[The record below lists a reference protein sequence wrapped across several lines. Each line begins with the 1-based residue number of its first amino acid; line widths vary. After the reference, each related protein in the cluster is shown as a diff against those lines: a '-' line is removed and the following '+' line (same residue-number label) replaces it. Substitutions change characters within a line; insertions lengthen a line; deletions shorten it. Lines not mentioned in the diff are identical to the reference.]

1 MHLTARSGVVVA
13 LLASVVGLGQVPSP
27 QTPTVPPPPSGAPF
41 QPKAVTLLDLKG
53 KPVGTVMLV
62 DTPHGLLVRGALTG
76 LPPGTHAI
84 HFHETGKCEPPFK
97 SAGGHFNPTQ
107 KAHGMLD
114 PAGLHAGDL
123 PNLVIPKSGK
133 LEFELFAE
141 ALTLADGPN
150 SVLHADGT
158 ALIIHAKLDDYR
170 SQPSGDAGDRIACGV
185 ISK

>member
-1 MHLTARSGVVVA
+1 MRRSARSGLVGA
-13 LLASVVGLGQVPSP
+13 LLAAAVALGQAQSPPASPAPPSP
-27 QTPTVPPPPSGAPF
+27 AMA
-41 QPKAVTLLDLKG
+41 PKAIQLHDLKG
-53 KPVGTVMLV
+53 KQVGTVMLV

-97 SAGGHFNPTQ
+97 SAGGHFNPTR

-123 PNLVIPKSGK
+123 PNLVIPKGGK

-141 ALTLADGPN
+141 ALTLSEGSN
-150 SVLHADGT
+150 SVLDADGT
-158 ALIIHAKLDDYR
+158 ALIIHANPDDYH

-185 ISK
+185 IAK